1 MEGNGTIGSLLNF
14 HRRFSDLVYSL
25 GYLMKKT
32 SVGMGM
38 ELGQLRLCGNVVVI
52 FDIWNISRHLI
63 KMMVKY
69 TLHT

>member
-1 MEGNGTIGSLLNF
+1 MEGNGTIGSLLDF
-14 HRRFSDLVYSL
+14 DRRFSDLVYSL

-38 ELGQLRLCGNVVVI
+38 ELGQLCLCGNVVVI

>member
-1 MEGNGTIGSLLNF
+1 MEGNGTIGSLLDF
-14 HRRFSDLVYSL
+14 DRRFSGLVYSL

-38 ELGQLRLCGNVVVI
+38 ELGQLCLCGNVVVI

>member
-1 MEGNGTIGSLLNF
+1 
-14 HRRFSDLVYSL
+14 
-25 GYLMKKT
+25 MKKIG
-32 SVGMGM
+32 VGMGV
-38 ELGQLRLCGNVVVI
+38 ELQRLYLCGDVVVI

>member
-1 MEGNGTIGSLLNF
+1 MAGSCAIGSLLDF
-14 HRRFSDLVYSL
+14 DRRFSDLVYSL
-25 GYLMKKT
+25 GYLTKKI

-38 ELGQLRLCGNVVVI
+38 ELGQLCLCGNVVVI
-52 FDIWNISRHLI
+52 FDIWNVSRRLI